1 MKIEVLNTINSFTVK
16 VNTEGLTR
24 QQICCIADKINEI
37 EGFQTTE
44 IIFLYAV
51 PEAFIKVY
59 SGGEKTAN
67 ELDEEIKKLDL

>member
-44 IIFLYAV
+44 IIFLYSV

-59 SGGEKTAN
+59 SGERTAN
-67 ELDEEIKKLDL
+67 ELEDEIKKLDL

>member
-16 VNTEGLTR
+16 VNTDGLTR

-44 IIFLYAV
+44 IIFLYSV

-59 SGGEKTAN
+59 SVEKTAN
-67 ELDEEIKKLDL
+67 ELEDEIKKLDL